1 MRLLYRIVMKN
12 GFARLLAVVS
22 GLLFSIIMPAQERAL
37 LPADPAIVRT
47 VLPNGLICYA
57 AANPYVKG
65 FTDYALV
72 SKAQGQ
78 SLMNIRDVLSSDE
91 IQSDSTLF
99 RLMKYVADLKI
110 TSDLAV
116 IVCGDI
122 NASKVLEKLKYMSY
136 MIPAGGA
143 DVRYEYPEEKQSA
156 VVFDESVDEASGMI
170 KVCGSWTSPRIP
182 EHLMNTVQTAVYD
195 KVVYELGVI
204 LTDRVR
210 RNLRENDI
218 PVADVRF
225 EHSGSLHTSG
235 SESFSLSVTLLPE
248 HGDAAAD
255 ALQRALAETD
265 IAGAPASDLRLAE
278 NRYFRY
284 LSSRSSSVER
294 TNEEYMHR
302 CMMSYLY
309 NAPLTSSGQRLDFF
323 RSKDISDQTRE
334 MMFHG
339 VSSALIDVD
348 KDSLLFE
355 ARDMCDLS
363 DTLSFPDICPK
374 VKVRS
379 SKKDPLSSGTIWTFS
394 NGFKVVYRRMPTAR
408 TMYYSLALN
417 SGYGNVDGLRKGEG
431 AFMSDFLDL
440 CYISGIK
447 SADFKRLL
455 LLSGVTMDQK
465 VNVAEITLSGKVAD
479 RNVPLLMRSLLAVVN
494 ERTPDTTACSY
505 YFRSENLRLNH
516 AKSSQSVPAAI
527 DSLFCKDYIYSSYKS
542 AGHLYE
548 DTMDKAAQLWDEA
561 SSRVNDGVLVL
572 VGDMDETT
580 LKKILLQYAGGFR
593 TRESASWR
601 TGMTHQMVSGSTT
614 YTAEGGDEAVVVAM
628 STRLPMTMENH
639 IAAILASN
647 ELEHQFTQKL
657 SPYGMTVRLS
667 SSLTLY
673 PEDRFSIMLS
683 IRPDKGQQMPKD
695 ALELIRE
702 VIDSAAAE
710 LPEGRHLTA
719 YKNSLKH
726 SHGLSLQDPEYW
738 IAAMTRRYM
747 DGKDFTTGFQAK
759 TDAVAPEK
767 VRDVIAALLKGGRIE
782 YIIKNR

>member
-1 MRLLYRIVMKN
+1 
-12 GFARLLAVVS
+12 
-22 GLLFSIIMPAQERAL
+22 
-37 LPADPAIVRT
+37 
-47 VLPNGLICYA
+47 
-57 AANPYVKG
+57 
-65 FTDYALV
+65 
-72 SKAQGQ
+72 
-78 SLMNIRDVLSSDE
+78 
-91 IQSDSTLF
+91 
-99 RLMKYVADLKI
+99 
-110 TSDLAV
+110 
-116 IVCGDI
+116 
-122 NASKVLEKLKYMSY
+122 
-136 MIPAGGA
+136 
-143 DVRYEYPEEKQSA
+143 
-156 VVFDESVDEASGMI
+156 
-170 KVCGSWTSPRIP
+170 
-182 EHLMNTVQTAVYD
+182 
-195 KVVYELGVI
+195 
-204 LTDRVR
+204 
-210 RNLRENDI
+210 
-218 PVADVRF
+218 
-225 EHSGSLHTSG
+225 
-235 SESFSLSVTLLPE
+235 
-248 HGDAAAD
+248 
-255 ALQRALAETD
+255 
-265 IAGAPASDLRLAE
+265 
-278 NRYFRY
+278 
-284 LSSRSSSVER
+284 
-294 TNEEYMHR
+294 
-302 CMMSYLY
+302 
-309 NAPLTSSGQRLDFF
+309 
-323 RSKDISDQTRE
+323 
-334 MMFHG
+334 
-339 VSSALIDVD
+339 
-348 KDSLLFE
+348 
-355 ARDMCDLS
+355 
-363 DTLSFPDICPK
+363 
-374 VKVRS
+374 
-379 SKKDPLSSGTIWTFS
+379 
-394 NGFKVVYRRMPTAR
+394 
-408 TMYYSLALN
+408 
-417 SGYGNVDGLRKGEG
+417 
-431 AFMSDFLDL
+431 
-440 CYISGIK
+440 
-447 SADFKRLL
+447 
-455 LLSGVTMDQK
+455 

-516 AKSSQSVPAAI
+516 VKSSQSVPAAI

-601 TGMTHQMVSGSTT
+601 TGMTYQMVSGSTT
-614 YTAEGGDEAVVVAM
+614 YTAEGGDETVVVAM

-647 ELEHQFTQKL
+647 ELEHQFTEKL

>member
-22 GLLFSIIMPAQERAL
+22 GLLFSIIMPAQETSL

-47 VLPNGLICYA
+47 VLPNGLTCYA

-65 FTDYALV
+65 FADYALV

-78 SLMNIRDVLSSDE
+78 TLMSMRDVLSSDE

-99 RLMKYVADLKI
+99 KLMKHVADLEV

-116 IVCGDI
+116 MVCGDVD
-122 NASKVLEKLKYMSY
+122 ASKVLEKLKYMSY
-136 MIPAGGA
+136 MIPSGGEG
-143 DVRYEYPEEKQSA
+143 VRYEYPEEKPSA
-156 VVFDESVDEASGMI
+156 VEFDERIDEASGLI
-170 KVCGSWTSPRIP
+170 SVCGSWTSPRIP
-182 EHLMNTVQTAVYD
+182 EQLMNTVQTAVYD

-210 RNLRENDI
+210 RNLRRNDI
-218 PVADVRF
+218 PVADVCF

-248 HGDAAAD
+248 HGSAAAD
-255 ALQRALAETD
+255 ALHRALAETD
-265 IAGAPASDLRLAE
+265 LAGAPASDLRLAE

-284 LSSRSSSVER
+284 LSSRLSSVER
-294 TNEEYMHR
+294 TNEEYMRR
-302 CMMSYLY
+302 CMMAYLY
-309 NAPLTSSGQRLDFF
+309 NAPLSSSRERMDFF
-323 RSKDISDQTRE
+323 RSKDISDQSRE
-334 MMFHG
+334 MMFYG

-355 ARDMCDLS
+355 AKGVSDLS
-363 DTLSFPDICPK
+363 DTLSFPDLCPK

-379 SKKDPLSSGTIWTFS
+379 SKKDPLSSGTVWTFS

-417 SGYGNVDGLRKGEG
+417 SGYGSVDGLRKGEG

-440 CYISGIK
+440 CYISGLK

-455 LLSGVTMDQK
+455 SLSGVTMDQK
-465 VNVAEITLSGKVAD
+465 VSVTDITLCGEVAD
-479 RNVPLLMRSLLAVVN
+479 RNVPLLMKSLLAVVN
-494 ERTPDTTACSY
+494 ERTLDTTACSY

-516 AKSSQSVPAAI
+516 MKSSQSVSVAI

-561 SSRVNDGVLVL
+561 SSRMNDGVLVL

-593 TRESASWR
+593 TRESASLR
-601 TGMTHQMVSGSTT
+601 TGKTYQMVSGSTT
-614 YTAEGGDEAVVVAM
+614 YTAEGEDEAVVVAM

-639 IAAILASN
+639 IAARLASN
-647 ELEHQFTQKL
+647 ELEHQLTERL
-657 SPYGMTVRLS
+657 TPYGMTVRLS

-673 PEDRFSIMLS
+673 PEDRFNVMLS
-683 IRPDKGQQMPKD
+683 VRPDRGQQMPED
-695 ALELIRE
+695 VLEMIRE

-710 LPEGRHLTA
+710 LPEDRYLTA
-719 YKNSLKH
+719 YKNGLKH
-726 SHGLSLQDPEYW
+726 SHGLSLQEPEYW
-738 IAAMTRRYM
+738 VAAMTRRYV

-782 YIIKNR
+782 YVIKNR